1 MKQLERGSLKTT
13 EARQNGMNEAGELGM
28 KGLKTSSESGGENK
42 KSEEKK
48 RHGSFKAKT
57 AVYRS
62 IKTEIMK

>member
-13 EARQNGMNEAGELGM
+13 ETRQNGMNEAGELGM

-48 RHGSFKAKT
+48 RHMAASRQRLLFTGPLKL
-57 AVYRS
+57 RS
-62 IKTEIMK
+62 